1 MIELIIIGHGNF
13 ASGILSNV
21 SLITGVPEH
30 CNAIDFSFDISPDMI
45 SEKIAEIIESNPD
58 NSGFLIFTDLLNGT
72 PFNVS
77 ARWAVSNPKVK
88 LVYGVNPAMLL
99 ETIMKRNAVDDVNVL
114 AENAVETGK
123 KQIVLFAFRE
133 NTDEE
138 DDL

>member
-77 ARWAVSNPKVK
+77 ARLVSTFSASTNNVYCITIPTYIAFNQTLSTILSSQHLSYTALTKAV
-88 LVYGVNPAMLL
+88 G
-99 ETIMKRNAVDDVNVL
+99 
-114 AENAVETGK
+114 
-123 KQIVLFAFRE
+123 
-133 NTDEE
+133 
-138 DDL
+138 